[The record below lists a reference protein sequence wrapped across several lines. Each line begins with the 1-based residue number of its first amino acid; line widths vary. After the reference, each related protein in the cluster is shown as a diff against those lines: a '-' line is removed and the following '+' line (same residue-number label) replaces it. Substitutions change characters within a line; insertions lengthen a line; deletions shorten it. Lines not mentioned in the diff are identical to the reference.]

1 MADMESPHASSIIM
15 SACWKGECDKCRGG
29 KLFENGMVGSEKGK
43 SVSWRIWE
51 KDGNGRLVELLEEG
65 CVGQWEE
72 DICEKWDSVGTHVR
86 TKRIQSDLFHILKS
100 NSQGRLLQIYF
111 AMAYTCQYQ
120 NEVQGPSG
128 CPEWGTIRKCGKEVN
143 GED

>member
-15 SACWKGECDKCRGG
+15 SAWWKAECDKCRGG

-86 TKRIQSDLFHILKS
+86 TKRIQ
-100 NSQGRLLQIYF
+100 
-111 AMAYTCQYQ
+111 
-120 NEVQGPSG
+120 E
-128 CPEWGTIRKCGKEVN
+128 
-143 GED
+143 